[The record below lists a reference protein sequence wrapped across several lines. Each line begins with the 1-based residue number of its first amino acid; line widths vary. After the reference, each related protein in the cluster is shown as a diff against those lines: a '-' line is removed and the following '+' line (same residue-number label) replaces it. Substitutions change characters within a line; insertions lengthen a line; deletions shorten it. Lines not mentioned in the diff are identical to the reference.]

1 MFNILSNIIAISRG
15 NIKCSVAKL
24 FNKNCKYSCYVRMFG
39 HSRFQVSKG
48 NFKFGKGLTFGER
61 TSCVVRK
68 GAKLKL
74 GNMVYFNS
82 DCKIIC
88 RKNISIGDNTIF
100 GSNVYIYDHDHVFD
114 AEDGVKRKEFKCSD
128 VVIGKNCWIGAGSI
142 ILRGTHIGDNCVVGA
157 GSVVKGVYENGTKII
172 QKH

>member
-1 MFNILSNIIAISRG
+1 MYNILSNIIAIVRG
-15 NIKCSVAKL
+15 NIKCLVAKL

-48 NFKFGKGLTFGER
+48 SFEFGKGVTFGER

-68 GAKLKL
+68 NAVLEFGD
-74 GNMVYFNS
+74 MVYLNS
-82 DCKIIC
+82 DCKVVC
-88 RKNISIGDNTIF
+88 RKSIKIGDNTIF
-100 GSNVYIYDHDHVFD
+100 GPNVYIYDHDHVFD
-114 AEDGVKRKEFKCSD
+114 TENGVKRKEFKCSD
-128 VVIGKNCWIGAGSI
+128 IVIGKNCWIGAGAI

-157 GSVVKGVYENGTKII
+157 GSVVKGTYESGSKII